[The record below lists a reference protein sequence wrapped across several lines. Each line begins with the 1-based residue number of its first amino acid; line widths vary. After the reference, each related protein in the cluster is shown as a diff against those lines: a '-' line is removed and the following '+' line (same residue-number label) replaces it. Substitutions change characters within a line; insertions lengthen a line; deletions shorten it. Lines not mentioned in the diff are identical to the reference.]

1 MTDNMVKKPFTEK
14 ESEILI
20 KDVVTLVLMSY
31 TLGNDGELVH
41 INDAKAKT
49 YQTVANVINDI
60 EHGINDMS
68 DLALVALT
76 ILLFTVLWIKGR
88 SFSSAER
95 IEVQFKDVNATA
107 QKYIR
112 PTYQIADCIINGMV
126 DKEYIKV
133 ITDKIMYRLAE
144 ICC

>member
-1 MTDNMVKKPFTEK
+1 MTDNIVKKPFTEK

-20 KDVVTLVLMSY
+20 KDVVTLVMMSY
-31 TLGNDGELVH
+31 VLGNDGKLVH

-76 ILLFTVLWIKGR
+76 TSML
-88 SFSSAER
+88 SSKIYERKAEVKK
-95 IEVQFKDVNATA
+95 ENDNKQS
-107 QKYIR
+107 
-112 PTYQIADCIINGMV
+112 
-126 DKEYIKV
+126 DK
-133 ITDKIMYRLAE
+133 
-144 ICC
+144 

>member
-1 MTDNMVKKPFTEK
+1 MTDNMVKKTFTEK

-76 ILLFTVLWIKGR
+76 TSML
-88 SFSSAER
+88 SSKIYNKRKAE
-95 IEVQFKDVNATA
+95 V
-107 QKYIR
+107 
-112 PTYQIADCIINGMV
+112 
-126 DKEYIKV
+126 KENDNKQSR
-133 ITDKIMYRLAE
+133 K
-144 ICC
+144 